1 METLRYRD
9 LDDFCEDVFD
19 DCEVPTSVIAKYKD
33 AKEIIP
39 VLFYMGYELGA
50 INIEPEGYDYCEPY
64 NAEYS
69 IMVDDRK
76 IYCAKMV
83 FNDKCFWD
91 GSKVSYLMS
100 DVNSKFISRF
110 EKENCKLYEVIIG
123 DEEDIKDD
131 NAITEYYCD
140 DDLVGFTVNKNTS
153 NGYSSFSYHCSP
165 ELVGSD
171 GLKSLVD
178 KVASLL

>member
-1 METLRYRD
+1 MKTLYYND
-9 LDDFCEDVFD
+9 LDNFCEDVFT

-33 AKEIIP
+33 AREIIP
-39 VLFYMGYELGA
+39 VLFFMGYEIGA
-50 INIEPEGYDYCEPY
+50 IDIEPDDYDYCEPY

-69 IMVDDRK
+69 IMVNDGK
-76 IYCAKMV
+76 IYCEKV
-83 FNDKCFWD
+83 VLREKCLWD
-91 GSKVSYLMS
+91 GSEVSYLMS
-100 DVNSKFISRF
+100 DVNSKFIDRF
-110 EKENCKLYEVIIG
+110 EKENCKLYEVMIG
-123 DEEDIKDD
+123 DEEDTNDS
-131 NAITEYYCD
+131 ATEYYCD

-165 ELVGSD
+165 ELVGPD